1 MICFVLLL
9 LLAPGMV
16 PDQKRIE
23 EARNKAKKLM
33 EWEGMLVPDKK
44 GQYPVCL
51 RVELGLS
58 EAVSKKTRNINYI

>member
-1 MICFVLLL
+1 
-9 LLAPGMV
+9 MV

-58 EAVSKKTRNINYI
+58 EAVSKKNRKYELYLIMIKNRRN